1 MLQLLADRFVCDR
14 GWWFDLATAR
24 PVRVR
29 LGNAGTR
36 RQQFDWSDR
45 CATLSRLR
53 HPLLNPL
60 VDYGYAASSATFE
73 AYGLL
78 PPMRAGTL
86 GASHTATHAVRF
98 LRTHAIALTRESADL
113 VVRSLRPGG
122 RSGRPFGVVLQPRR
136 VLDSLKELL
145 DAGGSGPV
153 TIAVWGPPRSGMT
166 TLRLAFARL
175 ARVAGYIPVG
185 IEAARRW
192 PQVQQLTAGRH
203 LCVMSGE
210 EAGEDRT
217 AWACWLSR
225 LGIESSRRHLHVTF
239 LQRSDR
245 VAGALR
251 LDPLGVAA
259 MTSMIYVDPDFGPSA
274 REIFDATRV
283 ADGWPGQFL
292 DRSARGTARCG
303 RARLCIDSARVACSV
318 RHLPLRRSGTG
329 NCRQAAT
336 SRFCAGTGGAPGR
349 IAC

>member
-98 LRTHAIALTRESADL
+98 LRAHAIALTRESADL

-136 VLDSLKELL
+136 VP
-145 DAGGSGPV
+145 G
-153 TIAVWGPPRSGMT
+153 
-166 TLRLAFARL
+166 FAE
-175 ARVAGYIPVG
+175 GT
-185 IEAARRW
+185 ARRW
-192 PQVQQLTAGRH
+192 RERTGHHRRLGTAAVRH
-203 LCVMSGE
+203 DDAAPCLRTSGE
-210 EAGEDRT
+210 GGRIHP
-217 AWACWLSR
+217 CR
-225 LGIESSRRHLHVTF
+225 NRGR
-239 LQRSDR
+239 
-245 VAGALR
+245 
-251 LDPLGVAA
+251 AA
-259 MTSMIYVDPDFGPSA
+259 MAAGSAAHSRTPSMRD
-274 REIFDATRV
+274 
-283 ADGWPGQFL
+283 
-292 DRSARGTARCG
+292 
-303 RARLCIDSARVACSV
+303 V
-318 RHLPLRRSGTG
+318 RRRSG
-329 NCRQAAT
+329 
-336 SRFCAGTGGAPGR
+336 
-349 IAC
+349 